1 MLKVEFPEF
10 PELQFLHKIF
20 WNAAIPADS
29 RSWAIAKISDD
40 SNKVP
45 ICGAI

>member
-1 MLKVEFPEF
+1 MLEAEFPEL
-10 PELQFLHKIF
+10 PELQFLHQIF
-20 WNAAIPADS
+20 WNAVIPADS
-29 RSWAIAKISDD
+29 RSWALAKISDS